1 MIAKPLIY
9 LKHFC
14 FFIII
19 VTSIRSA
26 CSAEI
31 PVIIKYPNQSSKI
44 ILTSFEGNNLVFRPM
59 GSDDGGRIFI
69 KIEELISQHAQLN
82 FLFPEDFYEAVEQFE
97 SGEVIRS
104 ISIIG
109 KYADPLVPYL
119 DLSNIPGNMI
129 PSILVYLEALKKA
142 EYWEKVIDLATQIPL
157 SSAPPEAMDYVGKLA
172 LLLYDSDR
180 SNDFD
185 RLYFHILDQQD
196 LALSHL
202 RSLMYLAKELRI
214 RDDYLKAF
222 HLYRKIQIN
231 DGSLEVLARLWVSY
245 CSFYL
250 GHDIVPEIFLE
261 ELEKL
266 DVSEQ
271 GYALGELIKARLCIR
286 DGDFHTAMR
295 FAAKGRIHAKATD
308 VYYPELLYVVA
319 SLYNELGYTKASK
332 STLSELRLLF
342 PENRWSHKDLNI
354 PSN

>member
-1 MIAKPLIY
+1 MIVRPLIC

-19 VTSIRSA
+19 VTSSRST
-26 CSAEI
+26 CSAEV
-31 PVIIKYPNQSSKI
+31 PVIIKYPTQSSKI

-59 GSDDGGRIFI
+59 GSDNGGRIYI
-69 KIEELISQHAQLN
+69 KKEELISQNVQLN
-82 FLFPEDFYEAVEQFE
+82 FLFPEEFYDAVEQSE
-97 SGEVIRS
+97 TGEVIRS

-109 KYADPLVPYL
+109 KYADPLVPFL

-129 PSILVYLEALKKA
+129 PSILVYLEALK
-142 EYWEKVIDLATQIPL
+142 EVEDWEKVVDLVTQIPL
-157 SSAPPEAMDYVGKLA
+157 STAPPEAIDYVGKLA
-172 LLLYDSDR
+172 LLLYDGDK

-196 LALSHL
+196 LSLSHL
-202 RSLMYLAKELRI
+202 RSLMYLAEELRI
-214 RDDYLKAF
+214 RDDYLRAF

-231 DGSLEVLARLWVSY
+231 DGALQVLAKLWVSY

-271 GYALGELIKARLCIR
+271 GYALRELIKARLCIR
-286 DGDFHTAMR
+286 DEDFYTAMR

-308 VYYPELLYVVA
+308 VYYPELLYVIA
-319 SLYNELGYTKASK
+319 NLYNELGYTKASQL
-332 STLSELRLLF
+332 TLSELRLLF
-342 PENRWSHKDLNI
+342 PENLWSHIDLNI